1 MFIKGKRYLGV
12 IPARAGS
19 KRIPGKNVKYLA
31 GSPLLSYTIEACV
44 NSTLLDDFVVS
55 TEDEEI
61 EDLAHSYGAPV
72 LHRPKS
78 LATDLSTSGEVAAH
92 AIDAMNADEGHFHA
106 AVLLHP
112 TSPLR
117 TGQHIDE
124 AIEMFEGWHG
134 DYLASVTLLPRK
146 AHRNIGTLGRLTH
159 SQEVSFGIPNGFR
172 RPVIMNAAIYIID
185 AKRLSATKRHTNS
198 FYAGY
203 LMPKAVSID
212 IDDDHDWR
220 IADMLVRHERQG

>member
-1 MFIKGKRYLGV
+1 MGV

-19 KRIPGKNVKYLA
+19 RRIPGKNVKPLA
-31 GSPLLSYTIEACV
+31 GSPLISYTIDACV
-44 NSTLLDDFVVS
+44 NSKLLDDFVVS
-55 TEDEEI
+55 TEDGEI

-78 LATDLSTSGEVAAH
+78 LATDDATSGAVAAH
-92 AIDAMNADEGHFHA
+92 AMAAMNADAGHFDA
-106 AVLLHP
+106 VVLLHP

-124 AIEMFEGWHG
+124 AIEMFDGWHG
-134 DYLASVTLLPRK
+134 DYLASVTLLPEK
-146 AHRNIGTLGRLTH
+146 SHRNIGTLGKTTH
-159 SQEVSFGIPNGFR
+159 TQEVSFGLTNEYR

-185 AKRLSATKRHTNS
+185 AKQILRTERHTS
-198 FYAGY
+198 SYYAGY
-203 LMPKAVSID
+203 LMPKEASID

-220 IADMLVRHERQG
+220 IAEMMVRYEGQR